1 VGNRAATTCWGSMP
15 QGSVSAARLMYSVG
29 GDDQL
34 RSYHKVKRDGTQ
46 RLLGTFQVFHLSQT
60 WIQRATDRVA
70 LFSFRSET
78 FGLVL
83 SETVV
88 QIGSNHGCGPDRR
101 GGRRCDGSEGSAS
114 KLPGAARSYRRPD
127 RLKGGRGASKNGPI
141 NRRQDDQGQLTAFE
155 VLLIREVLVSR
166 YHGLKVA
173 LLRSR
178 QEIAV
183 FQFVPAHLSRRADFM
198 AFQVTAQR
206 SRDVV
211 IKQHP
216 HGLSAG
222 LRFTA

>member
-1 VGNRAATTCWGSMP
+1 MGNRAATTCWGSMP

-88 QIGSNHGCGPDRR
+88 SGVDRR
-101 GGRRCDGSEGSAS
+101 YCRAIV
-114 KLPGAARSYRRPD
+114 PGFLRHLYDMPTAR
-127 RLKGGRGASKNGPI
+127 
-141 NRRQDDQGQLTAFE
+141 T
-155 VLLIREVLVSR
+155 
-166 YHGLKVA
+166 
-173 LLRSR
+173 
-178 QEIAV
+178 
-183 FQFVPAHLSRRADFM
+183 
-198 AFQVTAQR
+198 
-206 SRDVV
+206 
-211 IKQHP
+211 
-216 HGLSAG
+216 
-222 LRFTA
+222 